1 MLRIYANFL
10 KEHAS
15 EQENSVQS
23 YIINHQK
30 IWLKKASQR
39 HSTPL
44 NVNIPS
50 LTMVFKIA
58 WLKHACTCTE
68 SWW

>member
-1 MLRIYANFL
+1 MFRIYANFL

-39 HSTPL
+39 HSTWIYLPL
-44 NVNIPS
+44 QWFSKLLGLSMLAPV
-50 LTMVFKIA
+50 
-58 WLKHACTCTE
+58 E

>member
-44 NVNIPS
+44 NATQRGYTFPYNGFQNC
-50 LTMVFKIA
+50 LA
-58 WLKHACTCTE
+58 
-68 SWW
+68 